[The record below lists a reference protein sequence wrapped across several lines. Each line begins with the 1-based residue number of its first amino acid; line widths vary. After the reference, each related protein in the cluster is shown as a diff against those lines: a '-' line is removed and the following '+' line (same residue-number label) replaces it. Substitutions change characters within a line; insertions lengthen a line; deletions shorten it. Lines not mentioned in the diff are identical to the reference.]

1 MSSPAWIMEPMG
13 KYFWGLVGAVEVG
26 VAPWYGVRHV
36 AHVGVHIQPQHG
48 TCEITERLRA
58 VSTSRSGCVFHQR
71 TWGEVALR
79 RKKPSPLWTQNCLSS
94 KFHMARSETRGSLD
108 TDGAGRGCGIVYS
121 LLFFFL
127 NLSFFIFARLCV
139 LCSQDISV
147 GESLLP
153 SCWAQRKRCPSQ
165 CCDTGQPLQQ

>member
-48 TCEITERLRA
+48 ACEITEKLRA

-94 KFHMARSETRGSLD
+94 KFHMASSEARGSLA
-108 TDGAGRGCGIVYS
+108 TDGAGWGCGIVCS

-127 NLSFFIFARLCV
+127 NLSFFIFARLYV
-139 LCSQDISV
+139 LCSQDIRV
-147 GESLLP
+147 GERLLP
-153 SCWAQRKRCPSQ
+153 SCWAQR
-165 CCDTGQPLQQ
+165 